1 MPSSSLFAERAVSLP
16 RLSRDELAA
25 RFASDMGWPGFW
37 EGSQGRSIFEFL
49 CQAAEHCAAETIA
62 LDISAGQCRYRP
74 FFQHCQYVALDN
86 TYGDPSWDYSQLD
99 LIGDAL
105 QLPIKNASVDICL
118 NFTSLEHY
126 PDPQQAF
133 HEFARVLKPGGR
145 LFLYVPFVQV
155 EHQAPYDFFRYTR
168 YGLAHLCQQ
177 SGLTLEQLKP
187 ANGIFET
194 ALNFLGQAISLIGP
208 AELQNRLREIVATQ
222 LEPVFKAAERVE
234 QVVVAYPQPASLPQ
248 LPVVYCL
255 SAVRPGQR
263 VTSTSYR
270 SRRELV
276 RALAACPSCKG
287 ELEWGASHATC
298 VGCQTQYGMRNGI
311 PELIVSKNLSARG
324 GR

>member
-1 MPSSSLFAERAVSLP
+1 MTLETLSHEPEIPLP
-16 RLSRDELAA
+16 RLTRDELAA

-37 EGSQGRSIFEFL
+37 EGNQGKSIFTFL
-49 CQAAEHCAAETIA
+49 CQAAEQCDAETIV

-86 TYGDPSWDYSQLD
+86 TYGDPSWDYSKLD

-105 QLPIKNASVDICL
+105 QLPVKNASVDVCL

-133 HEFARVLKPGGR
+133 REFARVLKPGGR
-145 LFLYVPFVQV
+145 LFLYVPFVQA

-177 SGLTLEQLKP
+177 AGLALEQLKP

-208 AELQNRLREIVATQ
+208 AEVQNRLREIVTTQ

-234 QVVVAYPQPASLPQ
+234 QVAVAYPQPATIPQ

-255 SAVRPGQR
+255 SALRPGQHVKSAR
-263 VTSTSYR
+263 HR
-270 SRRELV
+270 SRSELV

-287 ELEWGASHATC
+287 DLDWDAGYASCTGCHAR
-298 VGCQTQYGMRNGI
+298 YGMRNGI
-311 PELIVSKNLSARG
+311 PELIAKQDSSTRNG
-324 GR
+324 